1 MAALMQAVYVEWE
14 DAHLVDEG
22 TWVFREG
29 APAAK
34 PVVFKQ
40 LGFLHSADEHAI
52 VLTEAYSPDQMAPR
66 TRIPAGMV
74 RRFIELDIPDAGT
87 TS

>member
-1 MAALMQAVYVEWE
+1 MQAVYVEWE
-14 DAHLVDEG
+14 DASNADGGE
-22 TWVFREG
+22 TWVFRKG
-29 APAAK
+29 VAAAK

-40 LGFLHSADEHAI
+40 LGFLHSVDEHAV
-52 VLTEAYSPDQMAPR
+52 VLTEAYSTELMAPR

-87 TS
+87 PA